1 MIFCQRYFGNSIEKQ
16 PKPQNQTAFYEMY
29 CKLHFIKFMQEIF
42 NKLNKQNQPEKKEI
56 EFETNPHRL
65 IGASMTKE
73 HRLLYF
79 ETEQTEPLY
88 IDFIPYNGTT
98 DTIFL
103 IPSGHLLY
111 LPNSTTHFHCINV
124 PYSCINDFE
133 LSWFYIYK

>member
-1 MIFCQRYFGNSIEKQ
+1 
-16 PKPQNQTAFYEMY
+16 
-29 CKLHFIKFMQEIF
+29 MQEIF
-42 NKLNKQNQPEKKEI
+42 KKLNRENQPEKTEI
-56 EFETNPHRL
+56 EFETNPHRI

-73 HRLLYF
+73 HRLLCF
-79 ETEQTEPLY
+79 ETQQTEPLY

-124 PYSCINDFE
+124 P
-133 LSWFYIYK
+133 